1 MRLLRRGGFG
11 KTPVR
16 LTIAAKQTK
25 ENVYSILVVDD
36 EQELRQ
42 QLVQILTDRGY
53 QVDEAANGV
62 EALDRLARQA
72 YPLVLCDVK
81 MPEMDGL
88 QFLQQVREAQYSTA
102 VVLLTAHGNIRDAI
116 NAIRDGAFD
125 YVEKPIDE
133 GLVMRVVEKAE
144 RAFDMIYKISYSAPQ
159 LPGEGE
165 ECVGTSRGMKRVF
178 SVVERLTRVNTSVLI
193 RGENGTGK
201 ELVAKAI
208 HYNSPRKDGPFVA
221 INCAAIPENLI
232 ESELFG
238 HEKGAFTGADQR
250 KIGKFQFAHKGT
262 LFLDEIGDT
271 SQATQVKLLR
281 VLQDHAFT
289 PVGAN
294 REIKSDVRVIAATNR
309 DLEKAI
315 REGKFREDL
324 YYRLNVMPIFLPPLR
339 ERHEDIPALVHHFID
354 KFNQEHG
361 SRIKGIRPDAL
372 RALET
377 FHWPGNIRELENAIE
392 HAFVVETKDQ
402 ISFFS
407 LPDYIRRVSKR
418 AGTLPSATAGSSAFS
433 VLDWEKGKE
442 AFEREFIVRALK
454 TNHGRINLTAEL
466 ANIPKNTL
474 LRKIKKYNI
483 NPREYGAR
491 EDELT

>member
-1 MRLLRRGGFG
+1 M
-11 KTPVR
+11 
-16 LTIAAKQTK
+16 
-25 ENVYSILVVDD
+25 YSVLVVDD
-36 EQELRQ
+36 KQELRQ
-42 QLVQILTDRGY
+42 QLVKILTARGY
-53 QVDEAANGV
+53 SVDEAANGL
-62 EALDRLARQA
+62 EALQRLSQRE

-88 QFLQQVREAQYSTA
+88 QFLKQVRENQHSTA
-102 VVLLTAHGNIRDAI
+102 VVLITAHGNIRDAI
-116 NAIRDGAFD
+116 SAIREGAFD

-133 GLVMRVVEKAE
+133 TTLMQVVEKAG
-144 RAFDMIYKISYSAPQ
+144 RAYEMIYKISYSAPQ
-159 LPGEGE
+159 IPGEGN
-165 ECVGTSRGMKRVF
+165 ECVGESRGMKRVF

-208 HYNSPRKDGPFVA
+208 HHNSPRKDGPFVA
-221 INCAAIPENLI
+221 LNCAAIPETLI

-238 HEKGAFTGADQR
+238 HEKGAFTGAEQR
-250 KIGKFQFAHKGT
+250 KIGKFQYAHKGT

-271 SQATQVKLLR
+271 SLATQVKLLR
-281 VLQDHAFT
+281 VLQEHTFT

-315 REGKFREDL
+315 RDGAFREDL

-339 ERHEDIPALVHHFID
+339 ERTVDIPALVHHFID

-361 SRIKGIRPDAL
+361 SKMKGISPEAL
-372 RALET
+372 HALET

-392 HAFVVETKDQ
+392 HAFVVESKDQ
-402 ISFFS
+402 ISYFS
-407 LPDYIRRVSKR
+407 LPEYIRRQTRR
-418 AGTLPSATAGSSAFS
+418 AVAPAGPASID
-433 VLDWEKGKE
+433 LDWEKGKE
-442 AFEREFIVRALK
+442 AFERDFIVRALK
-454 TNHGRINLTAEL
+454 NHNGRINLTAEV

-483 NPREYGAR
+483 NPREYGAG
-491 EDELT
+491 ESELY